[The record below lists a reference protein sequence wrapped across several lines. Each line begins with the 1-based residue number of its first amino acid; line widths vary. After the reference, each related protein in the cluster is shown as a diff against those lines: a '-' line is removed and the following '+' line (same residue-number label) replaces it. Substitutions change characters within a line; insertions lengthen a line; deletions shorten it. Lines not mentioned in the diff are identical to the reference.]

1 MINLGTGSNDDDGDE
16 EEGDGDCHDDDNDH
30 GGFLRS
36 SIINLGADSSSRI

>member
-16 EEGDGDCHDDDNDH
+16 EEGGGDCHDDDNDH

>member
-1 MINLGTGSNDDDGDE
+1 MINLGTDSNDDDGDE
-16 EEGDGDCHDDDNDH
+16 EEGDGDRHDDDNDH